1 MKIEIEVTDPAD
13 VSAILNLL
21 AGKGDWPGQPVLTP
35 SEASEGE
42 RVEKHA
48 AQQEAPKKRGPGRPR
63 MTEEE
68 KAEAARK
75 RAAEKAAK
83 ERAEAEAAAKAAKEA
98 EEAEE
103 DDSAEEPEPITEDDL
118 EKDTGKAAALE
129 DEDEDDSDDD
139 SDKDPMEEA
148 VELATKYLRD
158 GNGKEVRRALK
169 SVGAS
174 RVSDLKGAKVQE
186 FLEIIKSI

>member
-1 MKIEIEVTDPAD
+1 MKIEIEVTNPEQA
-13 VSAILNLL
+13 AQILSLL
-21 AGKGDWPGQPVLTP
+21 ASGQEWPQAP

-48 AQQEAPKKRGPGRPR
+48 EKQEAPKKRGPGRPR
-63 MTEEE
+63 MTDEE

-75 RAAEKAAK
+75 RAEEKAAK
-83 ERAEAEAAAKAAKEA
+83 KAEEAAKKA

-103 DDSAEEPEPITEDDL
+103 DDSAEEPEPTTVDDL
-118 EKDTGKAAALE
+118 EKDTGMAAAL
-129 DEDEDDSDDD
+129 DDSGDSDDD

>member
-13 VSAILNLL
+13 VNAIMNLL
-21 AGKGDWPGQPVLTP
+21 AGKGEWPGKPVAH

-63 MTEEE
+63 MTDEE
-68 KAEAARK
+68 KAEAAKK

-83 ERAEAEAAAKAAKEA
+83 ERAEAEAKAAKAAK
-98 EEAEE
+98 EAEE
-103 DDSAEEPEPITEDDL
+103 DDSAEEPEPTTEDDL
-118 EKDTGKAAALE
+118 EKDTGKAAAL
-129 DEDEDDSDDD
+129 DDEDDSDDD

>member
-13 VSAILNLL
+13 VNAIMNLL
-21 AGKGDWPGQPVLTP
+21 AGKGEWPGKPVAH

-48 AQQEAPKKRGPGRPR
+48 EKQEAPKKRGPGRPR
-63 MTEEE
+63 MTDEE

-75 RAAEKAAK
+75 RAE
-83 ERAEAEAAAKAAKEA
+83 AKAAKWAEEAAKEKAEEA
-98 EEAEE
+98 EEAEVT
-103 DDSAEEPEPITEDDL
+103 DSAEEPEPVTEDDL
-118 EKDTGKAAALE
+118 EKDSGKAAALE
-129 DEDEDDSDDD
+129 DDEDDD

-174 RVSDLKGAKVQE
+174 RVSDLKGAKVHE

>member
-1 MKIEIEVTDPAD
+1 MKIEIEVTNPEQA
-13 VSAILNLL
+13 AQILSLL
-21 AGKGDWPGQPVLTP
+21 ASGQEWPQAP

-48 AQQEAPKKRGPGRPR
+48 EKQEAPKKRGPGRPR
-63 MTEEE
+63 MTVEE
-68 KAEAARK
+68 KAEAARR
-75 RAAEKAAK
+75 RAEAKKQKWAE
-83 ERAEAEAAAKAAKEA
+83 EAEAAAKAAKEA
-98 EEAEE
+98 EE
-103 DDSAEEPEPITEDDL
+103 DDSVEEPEPITEDDL
-118 EKDTGKAAALE
+118 EKDTGKAAAL
-129 DEDEDDSDDD
+129 DDEDDSDDD

>member
-1 MKIEIEVTDPAD
+1 MKIEIEVTNPEQA
-13 VSAILNLL
+13 AQILSLL
-21 AGKGDWPGQPVLTP
+21 ASGQEWPQAP

-48 AQQEAPKKRGPGRPR
+48 EKQEAPKKRGPGRPR

-75 RAAEKAAK
+75 RAEAKKQKWAE
-83 ERAEAEAAAKAAKEA
+83 EAEAAAKAAKEA
-98 EEAEE
+98 EE
-103 DDSAEEPEPITEDDL
+103 DDSAEEPEPTTEDDL
-118 EKDTGKAAALE
+118 EKDTGKAAAL
-129 DEDEDDSDDD
+129 DDEDDSDDD

>member
-1 MKIEIEVTDPAD
+1 MKIEIEVTNPEQA
-13 VSAILNLL
+13 AQILSLL
-21 AGKGDWPGQPVLTP
+21 ASGQEWPQAP

-48 AQQEAPKKRGPGRPR
+48 EKQEAPKKRGPGRPR

-68 KAEAARK
+68 KAEAARR
-75 RAAEKAAK
+75 RAEAKKQKWAE
-83 ERAEAEAAAKAAKEA
+83 EAEAAAKAAKEA
-98 EEAEE
+98 EE
-103 DDSAEEPEPITEDDL
+103 DDSVEEPEPVTEDDL
-118 EKDTGKAAALE
+118 EKDTGKAAAL
-129 DEDEDDSDDD
+129 DDEDDSDDD

>member
-1 MKIEIEVTDPAD
+1 MKIEIEVTNPEQA
-13 VSAILNLL
+13 AQILSLL
-21 AGKGDWPGQPVLTP
+21 ASGQEWPQAP

-48 AQQEAPKKRGPGRPR
+48 EKQEAPKKRGPGRPR
-63 MTEEE
+63 MTVEE
-68 KAEAARK
+68 KAEAARR
-75 RAAEKAAK
+75 RAEAKKQKWAE
-83 ERAEAEAAAKAAKEA
+83 EAEAAAKAAKEA
-98 EEAEE
+98 EE
-103 DDSAEEPEPITEDDL
+103 DDSVEEPEPITEDDL
-118 EKDTGKAAALE
+118 EKDTGKAAAL
-129 DEDEDDSDDD
+129 DDEDDSDGD

>member
-48 AQQEAPKKRGPGRPR
+48 EQEAPKKRGPGRPR
-63 MTEEE
+63 MTDEE
-68 KAEAARK
+68 KAEAAR
-75 RAAEKAAK
+75 R
-83 ERAEAEAAAKAAKEA
+83 RAEAKKQKEAEEAEEAAKAAKEA
-98 EEAEE
+98 EE
-103 DDSAEEPEPITEDDL
+103 DDSVEEPEPITEDDL
-118 EKDTGKAAALE
+118 EEDTGKAAALE
-129 DEDEDDSDDD
+129 DDEDDD

>member
-1 MKIEIEVTDPAD
+1 MKIEIEVTNPEQA
-13 VSAILNLL
+13 AQILSLL
-21 AGKGDWPGQPVLTP
+21 ASGQEWPQAP

-48 AQQEAPKKRGPGRPR
+48 EKQEAPKKRGPGRPR
-63 MTEEE
+63 MTVEE
-68 KAEAARK
+68 KAEAARR
-75 RAAEKAAK
+75 RAEAKKQKWAE
-83 ERAEAEAAAKAAKEA
+83 EAEAAAKAAK
-98 EEAEE
+98 EAEE

-118 EKDTGKAAALE
+118 EKDTGKAAAL
-129 DEDEDDSDDD
+129 DDEDDSDDD

>member
-1 MKIEIEVTDPAD
+1 MKIEIEVNDPAD
-13 VSAILNLL
+13 VNAIMNLL
-21 AGKGDWPGQPVLTP
+21 AGKGEWPGKPVAH

-48 AQQEAPKKRGPGRPR
+48 EKQEAPKKRGPGRPR
-63 MTEEE
+63 MTDEE

-75 RAAEKAAK
+75 RAEAK
-83 ERAEAEAAAKAAKEA
+83 KQKEAEAAAKAAKEA
-98 EEAEE
+98 EE
-103 DDSAEEPEPITEDDL
+103 DDSAEEPEPTTEDDL

-129 DEDEDDSDDD
+129 DDSDDSDDD